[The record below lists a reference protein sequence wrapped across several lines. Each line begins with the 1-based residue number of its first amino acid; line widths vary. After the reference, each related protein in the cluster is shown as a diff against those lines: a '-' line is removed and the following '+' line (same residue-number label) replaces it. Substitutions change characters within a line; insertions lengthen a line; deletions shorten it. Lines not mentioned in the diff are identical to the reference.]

1 MVDLQSFEILI
12 STEIF
17 NLILF
22 QLSGTLRLVMKPL
35 INQMPMIGGVQY
47 FFLNPPSLEFNLIG
61 VADVFDMPGLSDL
74 IRRIVQEQ
82 ISNM

>member
-1 MVDLQSFEILI
+1 
-12 STEIF
+12 
-17 NLILF
+17 
-22 QLSGTLRLVMKPL
+22 MKPL
-35 INQMPMIGGVQY
+35 INTMPMIGGVQY

>member
-1 MVDLQSFEILI
+1 MLYS
-12 STEIF
+12 S
-17 NLILF
+17 

-74 IRRIVQEQ
+74 IRRIVSEQ
-82 ISNM
+82 ISNMYVSHATFHKTNSVK